1 MEGTLKLK
9 IELYQSWLACG
20 TLETADRFNEAMEQA
35 FWVEIRVIF
44 TNRQMT
50 QEGEAASYPVLRASK
65 KEGNWTALLKEV
77 QLPFLKLL
85 RLSWPEWLRTYTDSF
100 LPTLC
105 RVGMEWCWPRMG
117 ISHIEW
123 VFALPLVP
131 QGSGCCGALPVGSP
145 LQQHVKHGDSA
156 PGVVAIIIITN
167 LFRKKS
173 NRLKYISVCLLSKI
187 PSCI

>member
-1 MEGTLKLK
+1 MKGTLKLK
-9 IELYQSWLACG
+9 IELYQSLLDCR

-85 RLSWPEWLRTYTDSF
+85 RLSWPE
-100 LPTLC
+100 
-105 RVGMEWCWPRMG
+105 
-117 ISHIEW
+117 
-123 VFALPLVP
+123 
-131 QGSGCCGALPVGSP
+131 
-145 LQQHVKHGDSA
+145 
-156 PGVVAIIIITN
+156 
-167 LFRKKS
+167 
-173 NRLKYISVCLLSKI
+173 
-187 PSCI
+187 